1 MPKTLVAKEWAPKK
15 SKHSITN
22 FNHYLFMK
30 GIIRLFPVAL
40 AVLALASCSNED
52 FLGSNNEAT
61 KKNTLDLTVEHMM
74 GEVVTRSAYVGSN
87 NDRVWQKEDVFS
99 VYDDELH
106 KYDLYQFNPTSNKFE
121 LKAETNKD
129 LDEPK
134 FILFPADDVV
144 NTQWK
149 KADNSTT
156 AWIGIPQ
163 TFNYAE
169 LDGSDPTAYVS
180 NLPLWGTAEKDGE
193 GVKGNVSF
201 LTSILKIQLT
211 NALNNAAA
219 ISIFAY
225 EDIAGNTEKNISGL
239 AKVVLSQNG
248 TIKGSTEAQLET
260 PDAGDGDYVMG
271 NRITV
276 LINPDNISTD
286 KNIIY
291 VPIIAGH
298 YGQIKVKYYT
308 TGEDYTDKDQG
319 TIINTASSQGA
330 DYTYVDKEFKRATP
344 YAGVK
349 KEFEI
354 NASTVTMLNNALAV
368 NTSEEFTV
376 TDPTTEVDVDLKIPG
391 GSNNLTLNVKKF
403 TGTNALNIK
412 EADAE
417 NPFTGILTL
426 NVTDDAAGIANDV
439 TVNLPNAAGVKIN
452 VAKADNKSLTVDAKN
467 AAVYVVGKDWNGL
480 TLTNADALHIGDGD
494 ATTAITADLAPIA
507 EFTGAITVEED
518 ATLTG
523 KIDLV
528 QNHKSQAIT
537 VNGTVTGAI
546 TIKSSALAASTT
558 ITVGA
563 TGKAAAAIKAE
574 GENNNA
580 NIVVAGEAAAV
591 ETEGTGNITI
601 SGHATS
607 AKTVTGNIEI
617 SGAPYYDAAPY
628 AKLVTA
634 ETKGGNVTVGLTG
647 EGAAISTSLTFL
659 KAGKLTLNQ
668 GYIKSVIVNSATATD
683 VVTITNGADAAYT
696 LIGGTTAT
704 RGKFTIS
711 NGSKWNGKLVGE
723 GIPADEANKAD
734 ATTAYKAYADKNF
747 IATATTFAE
756 LISGKNVNGIHKI
769 FADIDLNSQKFIPS
783 TGLNGNVI
791 GQNGYKKGTPVI
803 SGIEL
808 KQLAQN
814 TTTGYG
820 LFEKTSGAAGE
831 INNLTFDGITITTA
845 ADGGCANIG
854 ALVGL
859 VNQNLTMSGVTVK
872 GVDIQ
877 AKKLSYNIGGVVGS
891 VAAAGVVEMTNVK
904 VTDPKIEGYKAL
916 GGLIGYVNNGG
927 KVTLAKDGTTYCV
940 ATGAVFTQ
948 AVNSAMSN
956 TDPHLSMVGSLIG
969 STDSETAANVVINVA
984 ATNAPT
990 YTVRNESTI
999 APLRKWS
1006 VPDGVGTK
1014 MVDIVKLP
1022 ILGLTGAKDLVKVD
1036 CETADKYSVN
1046 ISIAGAAAASYSNK
1060 GKLTAAPASTVKYL
1074 DYFKN
1079 Y

>member
-87 NDRVWQKEDVFS
+87 NDRVWQETDVFS

-106 KYDLYQFNPTSNKFE
+106 KYDLYEFNATSNKFE
-121 LKAETNKD
+121 LQEGTNKD

-134 FILFPADDVV
+134 FILFPQEDVV

-163 TFNYAE
+163 TFDYTE

-225 EDIAGNTEKNISGL
+225 EDIAGTTPKNISGK
-239 AKVVLSQNG
+239 ARVVLSQNG

-260 PDAGDGDYVMG
+260 PYEIDDDYALS

-276 LINPDNISTD
+276 LIDPSDISTD

-308 TGEDYTDKDQG
+308 ETEDYTDVDQG
-319 TIINTASSQGA
+319 TIINTASNQGA

-354 NASTVTMLNNALAV
+354 NASTVSMLNNALAV

-376 TDPTTEVDVDLKIPG
+376 TDATTEVDDVLAIPG
-391 GSNNLTLNVKKF
+391 GSGNLTLNVNKF
-403 TGTNALNIK
+403 IGATDLNIV

-426 NVTDDAAGIANDV
+426 NVTDATAGIASNV
-439 TVNLPNAAGVKIN
+439 IVNLPNAAGVKIN
-452 VAKADNKSLTVDAKN
+452 VAKANSNSLTVDAKN
-467 AAVYVVGKDWNGL
+467 AAVYVVGENWADL
-480 TLTNADALHIGDGD
+480 TLTNADALHIGDGV
-494 ATTAITADLAPIA
+494 AATAITAALAPIA
-507 EFTGAITVEED
+507 EFTGAITVEKD

-523 KIDLV
+523 TIALA

-537 VNGTVTGAI
+537 VDGTVTGAI
-546 TIKSSALAASTT
+546 TINPSALAASTT

-563 TGKAAAAIKAE
+563 TGKAAAITAV

-580 NIVVAGEAAAV
+580 NIVVAGEATDV
-591 ETEGTGNITI
+591 VTNGTGNITI

-607 AKTVTGNIEI
+607 ATTVTGNIEI
-617 SGAPYYDAAPY
+617 SGAPYYGAAPY
-628 AKLVTA
+628 AKLATA

-647 EGAAISTSLTFL
+647 EGAAISTSLTFK

-704 RGKFTIS
+704 SGKFTIS

-734 ATTAYKAYADKNF
+734 ATTAYKTAYADKNF

-769 FADIDLNSQKFIPS
+769 FADIDLNSQEFIPS

-803 SGIEL
+803 SGIKL
-808 KQLAQN
+808 KQLAKDN
-814 TTTGYG
+814 VAGYG
-820 LFEKTSGAAGE
+820 LFEKTSGETGQ

-859 VNQNLTMSGVTVK
+859 VNKAFTMSGVTVK

-891 VAAAGVVEMTNVK
+891 VAATGEVEMTNVT
-904 VTDPKIEGYKAL
+904 VTAPKIEGYKAL

-990 YTVRNESTI
+990 YTVSNESTI

-1022 ILGLTGAKDLVKVD
+1022 ILGLTGAKDLVKGD
-1036 CETADKYSVN
+1036 CETADKYSVH
-1046 ISIAGAAAASYSNK
+1046 ISIAGAAVASYTNK
-1060 GKLTAAPASTVKYL
+1060 GKLTAAPADRKSVG
-1074 DYFKN
+1074 
-1079 Y
+1079 

>member
-1 MPKTLVAKEWAPKK
+1 
-15 SKHSITN
+15 
-22 FNHYLFMK
+22 MK
-30 GIIRLFPVAL
+30 GIFRLFPVAL

-74 GEVVTRSAYVGSN
+74 GEVVTRSAYTAAN
-87 NDRVWQKEDVFS
+87 NDRVWQEEDVFS

-106 KYDLYQFNPTSNKFE
+106 KYDLYQFNATSNKFE
-121 LKAETNKD
+121 LQEGTNKD

-134 FILFPADDVV
+134 FILFPQGDVV

-149 KADNSTT
+149 KPDNSTT

-163 TFNYAE
+163 TFDYTE

-225 EDIAGNTEKNISGL
+225 EDIAGTTPKNISGI

-260 PDAGDGDYVMG
+260 PDTGDGDYVMG

-276 LINPDNISTD
+276 FIDPSDISTD

-308 TGEDYTDKDQG
+308 EAEVADGKYTNKDEG

-376 TDPTTEVDVDLKIPG
+376 TDPATEVDVDLEIPG

-403 TGTNALNIK
+403 TGTNALNII

-426 NVTDDAAGIANDV
+426 NVTDDAAGIADDV

-452 VAKADNKSLTVDAKN
+452 VAKANNKSLTVDAKN
-467 AAVYVVGKDWNGL
+467 AAVYVVGEDWNGL
-480 TLTNADALHIGDGD
+480 ILTNADDLHIGDGD
-494 ATTAITADLAPIA
+494 AATAIVADLAPIA

-523 KIDLV
+523 SIGLA
-528 QNHKSQAIT
+528 QNHKSQTIT

-563 TGKAAAAIKAE
+563 TGKAAAITAE
-574 GENNNA
+574 DANNNA
-580 NIVVAGEAAAV
+580 NIVVAGEATAV

-617 SGAPYYDAAPY
+617 SGAPYYGADPY
-628 AKLVTA
+628 AKLATA

-647 EGAAISTSLTFL
+647 EGAAISTSLTFK

-696 LIGGTTAT
+696 LIGGTTPT
-704 RGKFTIS
+704 SGKFTIS

-734 ATTAYKAYADKNF
+734 ATTRYKAYADKNF

-769 FADIDLNSQKFIPS
+769 FADIDLNSQEFIPS

-803 SGIEL
+803 SGIKL
-808 KQLAQN
+808 KQLAKDN
-814 TTTGYG
+814 VAGYG
-820 LFEKTSGAAGE
+820 LFEKTSGETGQ

-877 AKKLSYNIGGVVGS
+877 AKKLSYNIGGVIGS
-891 VAAAGVVEMTNVK
+891 VTTGTTSLED
-904 VTDPKIEGYKAL
+904 VTVTAPQISGYKAL
-916 GGLIGYVNNGG
+916 GGLIGYIKDGA
-927 KVTLAKDGTTYCV
+927 KVTLAKGGTTAAPTYCV

-969 STDSETAANVVINVA
+969 STDNVTANTGNVVINVA
-984 ATNAPT
+984 AINAPT
-990 YTVRNESTI
+990 YTVSNESTI

-1022 ILGLTGAKDLVKVD
+1022 ILGLTGAIDLVKAD

-1060 GKLTAAPASTVKYL
+1060 GKLTAAPASDVKYL